1 MPQIQDND
9 KSDIKEPAGNEI
21 DGENIADKENAEEE
35 KQKPEDEKEDSKNED
50 DKVCRPFVILLTY

>member
-9 KSDIKEPAGNEI
+9 QSDIKEPAGNEI
-21 DGENIADKENAEEE
+21 DGENVVDKEITEEE

-50 DKVCRPFVILLTY
+50 DKVSRPFLILLT